1 MILRTEVRGDFNIHG
16 TKYFQD
22 AVFHQKSEIYDVVSL
37 LYLWLVGQKTRPL
50 HEILTQLFI
59 TEKSFLGVLNITFFY
74 FTFRLSGS
82 GKELQFGGR
91 ARYSKSPELIET
103 TFSMSTI
110 AEEDQQELSS
120 KSGAAIDAQKKP
132 YTRSAL

>member
-1 MILRTEVRGDFNIHG
+1 MSSYVPAALS
-16 TKYFQD
+16 
-22 AVFHQKSEIYDVVSL
+22 KSPELIETTFSMSTIAEEDQQWWTWKKWFRLIQEIYCIKLDHQIEA
-37 LYLWLVGQKTRPL
+37 LYQIRT
-50 HEILTQLFI
+50 ILIHL
-59 TEKSFLGVLNITFFY
+59 LNITFFY

-120 KSGAAIDAQKKP
+120 KSGAAIDA
-132 YTRSAL
+132 

>member
-1 MILRTEVRGDFNIHG
+1 MKDSPF
-16 TKYFQD
+16 KYIF
-22 AVFHQKSEIYDVVSL
+22 
-37 LYLWLVGQKTRPL
+37 T
-50 HEILTQLFI
+50 
-59 TEKSFLGVLNITFFY
+59 TFFC

-120 KSGAAIDAQKKP
+120 KSGAAIDA
-132 YTRSAL
+132 

>member
-1 MILRTEVRGDFNIHG
+1 MAKANLNKSKKISTSD
-16 TKYFQD
+16 TTASKYIP
-22 AVFHQKSEIYDVVSL
+22 K
-37 LYLWLVGQKTRPL
+37 RPR
-50 HEILTQLFI
+50 ICI
-59 TEKSFLGVLNITFFY
+59 NWNSAFFY

-120 KSGAAIDAQKKP
+120 KSGAAIDA
-132 YTRSAL
+132 